1 VARKFLTPIDLTQLE
16 LQNAV
21 IQNLASAPSSPA
33 IGQIYFDTTL
43 GYLRSWNGTSW
54 LNASIGN
61 DGAQGTQGIQGA
73 NGNDGSQGTQGIQG
87 AAGNDGAQGAQGYN
101 AGILGVNSDFT
112 IDGSSNLTLNYSN
125 VESQLS
131 TDGFFKS
138 GDSTVN
144 VGGSG
149 DFTVTASNNIVL
161 NPASGDHAY
170 VGSVSSDNQI
180 ATILDINNA
189 MLQGVQG
196 AQGYNGN
203 DGAQGAQGYNGNDGA
218 QGADGMQGA
227 QGYNAGIL
235 SVNGPLAVD
244 GGSGALSLNYGNG
257 LGLSSN
263 NLVVNPDSTLSTS
276 AGDGTQLGVAKG
288 FGLTTDGTGLAVNYG
303 SGLTADG
310 TDATKLVVDTSVIAT
325 KTYVDGVAQGLN
337 VKNSVRVASSANVS
351 NLLGVFT
358 LDGVTLADGD
368 RALLKDQST
377 SSENGIY
384 VASDIA
390 GGVSLSRATDEGTP
404 AKGDFVFVEEG
415 THAAQGWI
423 LSDATAGTWTQFSA
437 AGEYTAGTNISFSG
451 NTISVSD
458 APTFNN
464 PTVTVGSTVTVDRSN
479 WWSDSTST
487 YFYTSGSG
495 TVEFGTGPK
504 TLNDIST
511 LSSIP
516 NGTVL
521 TFTGNNGHVVT
532 FTKNGTPTTNFID
545 TISLPATNISGGNYE
560 SPSQSYTL
568 TYVNSVTVSSTEIS
582 YLDGVTSN
590 IQTQLDAKAPK
601 AAPTFTGDVTFQSAG
616 GAGSTNNHISVDNST
631 GDMTVESNAYKLNL
645 IAQSD
650 VNVTS
655 NGGDIVLNADGNAY
669 VGSAAAGNEVATRGY
684 VDGKKYATT
693 ITGNASTTS
702 FPITHNLGT
711 ADVEISVY
719 DASGAKVETDI
730 TVNSTTA
737 SVGFA
742 VAPQLVDTYRV
753 VVIA

>member
-1 VARKFLTPIDLTQLE
+1 MARKFLTPIDLTQLE

-61 DGAQGTQGIQGA
+61 DGAQGTQGIQGIQGA
-73 NGNDGSQGTQGIQG
+73 NGNDGAQGADGMQGAQGYNGNDGAQGADGMQGIQG
-87 AAGNDGAQGAQGYN
+87 FQGFDGAQGAQGYN

-125 VESQLS
+125 VETQLS
-131 TDGFFKS
+131 NDGFVKNN
-138 GDSTVN
+138 DSSIN

-161 NPASGDHAY
+161 NPASGDAAY
-170 VGSVSSDNQI
+170 IGSVGANNKI
-180 ATILDINNA
+180 ATIQDVLGA
-189 MLQGVQG
+189 EYVQ
-196 AQGYNGN
+196 A
-203 DGAQGAQGYNGNDGA
+203 
-218 QGADGMQGA
+218 
-227 QGYNAGIL
+227 
-235 SVNGPLAVD
+235 VNGPLSVT
-244 GGSGALSLNYGNG
+244 GSTLNLNYGAG
-257 LGLSSN
+257 LGLSGSD
-263 NLVVNPDSTLSTS
+263 LVVNTDNTLTTS
-276 AGDGTQLGVAKG
+276 AGGSENQLGVNAG
-288 FGLTTDGTGLAVNYG
+288 VGLTKDNNGYIAVNVG
-303 SGLTADG
+303 SGLDVNG
-310 TDATKLVVDTSVIAT
+310 TTGAVEVDTSTIAT
-325 KTYVDGVAQGLN
+325 KSYVDSVAQGLN
-337 VKNSVRVASSANVS
+337 VKLSVRVASSANVS

-358 LDGVTLADGD
+358 LDGVTLADED
-368 RALLKDQST
+368 RVLLKDQST

-384 VASDIA
+384 VASA
-390 GGVSLSRATDEGTP
+390 VLGGVSLSRATDEGTP

-415 THAAQGWI
+415 THAATGWI

-437 AGEYTAGTNISFSG
+437 AGEYTAGTNISISG
-451 NTISVSD
+451 NTISVQD

-479 WWSDSTST
+479 WWSDYTGN

-504 TLNDIST
+504 TLNNIST

-521 TFTGNNGHVVT
+521 TFTGNDGHVVT
-532 FTKNGTPTTNFID
+532 FTKNGTPTTNFAD

-669 VGSAAAGNEVATRGY
+669 VGSAASGNEIATRSY
-684 VDGKKYATT
+684 VDGKKYSAT
-693 ITGNASTTS
+693 ITGDSSTSS
-702 FPITHNLGT
+702 FPLTHGLST

-742 VAPQLVDTYRV
+742 VAPSTGTTYRV
-753 VVIA
+753 VVQG